1 MGMQVR
7 IVLYAPNEAAAV
19 TAASAAFAEIARL
32 DAVFSDYRS
41 RSEVARLSDRA
52 GRHRISEELFFVL
65 VRATRLARQTD
76 GAFDPTAGALTA
88 LWREAITHRRLPS
101 RTEIGRAARHSGYD
115 KLDLDSAGRTV
126 EITAAGVK
134 LDLGAIAKGYILDR
148 ALAALRRAGAD
159 RALVEAGGDIVT
171 GAPPPASGGWTIAVP
186 HLSAT
191 ADGRGCRLSLVDAAV
206 SVSTSGDQAQFVE
219 VDGLRY
225 SHTVDPRTG
234 LGLTHGRTATV
245 VAMDG
250 LTADSLA
257 TALTVVEEEQMRPL
271 LDLYPPARAILS
283 PADCEVRP

>member
-41 RSEVARLSDRA
+41 RSEVARLSERV
-52 GRHRISEELFFVL
+52 GRHRVSEELFFVL

-88 LWREAITHRRLPS
+88 LWREAIKRRRLPLRS
-101 RTEIGRAARHSGYD
+101 EIERAARHSGYD

-134 LDLGAIAKGYILDR
+134 LDLGAIAKGYILDH
-148 ALAALRRAGAD
+148 ALAALRQAGAD

-171 GAPPPASGGWTIAVP
+171 GASPPSSAGWTVAVP
-186 HLSAT
+186 HLSST
-191 ADGRGCRLSLVDAAV
+191 GEGRDCRLNLVDAA
-206 SVSTSGDQAQFVE
+206 VSTSGDQAQFVE